1 MSLCSLA
8 LWLVVISLCSVGTHL
23 VMSLRSLSHVSS
35 LSIFI
40 YLFPLYLYIPAYTCI
55 LQLSFFECVYVRECV
70 RVLVCVCVFVSMRAY
85 VLVLV

>member
-1 MSLCSLA
+1 MCFSSVACSHLSL
-8 LWLVVISLCSVGTHL
+8 LCGHASC
-23 VMSLRSLSHVSS
+23 HVSS
-35 LSIFI
+35 LSIVI